1 MLPLPNPVLNGIEV
15 THDEHRAC
23 LAERRRFL
31 EEFAQA
37 QGLVF
42 PYTKEAWQAI
52 EARWTVVGRSLDGSL
67 LLNLTAYSDSNGR
80 RRRYLRRIR
89 LVKVR
94 HLRLA

>member
-1 MLPLPNPVLNGIEV
+1 MLPLPNPVLNGTEV

-42 PYTKEAWQAI
+42 PFQKDAWEAL
-52 EARWTVVGRSLDGSL
+52 EARWKVLGRSRDGSV
-67 LLNLTAYSDSNGR
+67 LLNLTAYGYSGGR
-80 RRRYLRRIR
+80 RRRYTRSIR